1 MYSNRL
7 SLLLKRKSDFLKIKK
22 CITVENLHKHRLLDI
37 RFGLGAGGKPYKY
50 VPPAEGEGTSQEAE
64 TTKLHKSPSP
74 IINQDD
80 EDLNVYRGDEARAD
94 ESKEIPASPR
104 GFPSRASLPVEP
116 VAPDDLTEEQ
126 LFKELSKI
134 PLPDDVYTQEDFE
147 GEPFFPISEETT
159 VPVEERETT
168 QTSLTSGP
176 GLLGGI
182 IWDAQITCTV

>member
-1 MYSNRL
+1 M
-7 SLLLKRKSDFLKIKK
+7 
-22 CITVENLHKHRLLDI
+22 
-37 RFGLGAGGKPYKY
+37 
-50 VPPAEGEGTSQEAE
+50 PPTEGEGTSRAAE
-64 TTKLHKSPSP
+64 TTKFRKSPSP
-74 IINQDD
+74 IIIQDD

-94 ESKEIPASPR
+94 ESKEIPASPG
-104 GFPSRASLPVEP
+104 GFPSRASLPVETA
-116 VAPDDLTEEQ
+116 APDDLTEEQ

-134 PLPDDVYTQEDFE
+134 PIPDDVYTLEDFE

-168 QTSLTSGP
+168 QMSLTSGP

>member
-7 SLLLKRKSDFLKIKK
+7 SLLLKSKSDFLKIKK
-22 CITVENLHKHRLLDI
+22 CITDENLHKHRLLDI

-50 VPPAEGEGTSQEAE
+50 VPPTEGEGTSQAAE

-74 IINQDD
+74 LINQDD
-80 EDLNVYRGDEARAD
+80 EDLNVYRGDEARAN

-104 GFPSRASLPVEP
+104 GFPSRASLPVKP
-116 VAPDDLTEEQ
+116 AAPDDLTEEQ
-126 LFKELSKI
+126 LFKELSKTPI
-134 PLPDDVYTQEDFE
+134 PDDVYTQEDFE

-168 QTSLTSGP
+168 
-176 GLLGGI
+176 
-182 IWDAQITCTV
+182 